1 MEDEEEAEQDK
12 EEKEQ
17 EEEHEKVEEAWALQ
31 ESVHVS
37 TKAEVKIKLVN
48 IISLWFLNFLANS
61 WSCSAWQTVSWTE
74 PGVISEGCLIES
86 GEE

>member
-17 EEEHEKVEEAWALQ
+17 EEEHEKVEEDWALQ

-48 IISLWFLNFLANS
+48 IISL
-61 WSCSAWQTVSWTE
+61 
-74 PGVISEGCLIES
+74 
-86 GEE
+86 

>member
-48 IISLWFLNFLANS
+48 IISL
-61 WSCSAWQTVSWTE
+61 
-74 PGVISEGCLIES
+74 
-86 GEE
+86 